1 MANWIWLKD
10 GEMIN
15 SFGEFYIPF
24 NYTSGNVSVKI
35 SVDSEYALYIN
46 GEYVSS
52 NQYSD
57 FPHYKI
63 YDEIDITKYL
73 KCGENSIA
81 AIVWYMG
88 VGNASYF
95 PGRAGLWYE
104 IYCDDKKVHESD
116 VNTLSRMSRTFENG
130 LDKKICNELGFTY
143 HYDANNEDNWK
154 TGELNGFTESV
165 ITEAMQPLPRP
176 VKRLEILTFRNG
188 KQIKSVNEKS
198 YLYDLGEE
206 EVGYLK
212 FKISSPK
219 KQRINIAFGEHIKD
233 GGVRRF
239 YDHRDFSYEVTLKEG
254 VTEFANYMRRIGA
267 RYLEITSD
275 NDIDVE
281 YIGLVPC
288 VYPLKKVK
296 CDFGSELRNRIYEV
310 GVRTLELCIHDHFED
325 CPSREQGLYT
335 MDSRNQMLCGY
346 YAFSEFEMPRASLL
360 LISKDNQRDD
370 YLLPTCAPEKADL
383 CIPSFVLHYFRQLYE
398 YALYSK
404 DISLIKEVMP
414 RIKPMLDTFLKNMK
428 DGLVLTFKGKKYWN
442 FYEWKRELKCA
453 DETETAIRVHTE
465 DEVEAPL
472 NFLLSM
478 ALDFMQK
485 MCDMIGESADYL
497 SIKSELDKR
506 AFEKFYNKEKGLFVI
521 REGKEEYS
529 ELVNAFAILCGAA
542 KGEVA
547 ENIAQKLASDNDMV
561 ECTLSM
567 RCFKYD
573 ALLMIDK
580 EKYKDY
586 ILSDIDERYKKMLD
600 EGATTFWET
609 ELGADDINAGS
620 LCHGWSAMPVYYYNI
635 LL

>member
-10 GEMIN
+10 GEMTN

-24 NYTSGNVSVKI
+24 NYSGGKVTFRI
-35 SVDSEYALYIN
+35 SVDSEYALYIG

-73 KCGENSIA
+73 TVGDNSIA
-81 AIVWYMG
+81 VEVWYMG
-88 VGNASYF
+88 EGNASYF
-95 PGRAGLWYE
+95 PGNAGLWYE
-104 IYCDDKKVHESD
+104 ILLDGKKVAESGE
-116 VNTLSRMSRTFENG
+116 NTLSRLSRVYENG
-130 LDKKICNELGFTY
+130 LKKKICSELGFTY
-143 HYDANNEDNWK
+143 HYDANKEDGWK
-154 TGELNGFTESV
+154 TGSLDGFTNSV
-165 ITEAMQPLPRP
+165 LTQAMQPLPRP
-176 VKRLEILTFRNG
+176 VKRLEILPLRKG
-188 KQIKSVNEKS
+188 ELIKNEKS
-198 YLYDLGEE
+198 YLFDLGEE

-212 FKISSPK
+212 FRIFSSK

-239 YDHRDFSYEVTLKEG
+239 YEHRDFSYEVTLREG
-254 VTEFANYMRRIGA
+254 ITEFANYMRRIGA
-267 RYLEITSD
+267 RYLEITSED
-275 NDIDVE
+275 EIQVE

-288 VYPLKKVK
+288 AYPLKKVQK
-296 CDFGSELRNRIYEV
+296 DFGNDLRNKIYEV
-310 GVRTLELCIHDHFED
+310 GMRTLELCIHDHIED

-346 YAFSEFEMPRASLL
+346 YAFEEFEMPRACLL

-370 YLLPTCAPEKADL
+370 NLLPTCAPEKADL

-398 YALYSK
+398 YAVYSK
-404 DISLIKEVMP
+404 DTSLIKEVMP
-414 RIKPMLDTFLKNMK
+414 RIKLMIDTFLGNMK
-428 DGLVLTFKGKKYWN
+428 DGLVMTFKGKRFWN

-453 DETETAIRVHTE
+453 DETETHIKVHTE
-465 DEVEAPL
+465 DEFEAPL
-472 NFLLSM
+472 NCLLSM

-485 MCDMIGESADYL
+485 MCDMIGEKADYL
-497 SIKSELDKR
+497 SIKEEIDKKT
-506 AFEKFYNKEKGLFVI
+506 FERFYNKEKGLFVI
-521 REGKEEYS
+521 RDGKEEYS

-542 KGEVA
+542 KGEIAVKIA
-547 ENIAQKLASDNDMV
+547 EKLASDNDMV
-561 ECTLSM
+561 PCTLSM

-573 ALLMIDK
+573 ALLSIDK

-586 ILSDIDERYKKMLD
+586 ILCDIDEKYKKMLD
-600 EGATTFWET
+600 AGATTFWET

>member
-10 GEMIN
+10 GVMTN

-24 NYTSGNVSVKI
+24 NYSGGNVKFKI
-35 SVDSEYALYIN
+35 SVDSEYALYIG

-73 KCGENSIA
+73 SIGDNSIA
-81 AIVWYMG
+81 VEVWYMG
-88 VGNASYF
+88 EGNASYF
-95 PGRAGLWYE
+95 PGNAGLWYE
-104 IYCDDKKVHESD
+104 ILLDGKKVSESNE
-116 VNTLSRMSRTFENG
+116 NTLSRLSRVYENG
-130 LDKKICNELGFTY
+130 LKKKICNELGFTY
-143 HYDANNEDNWK
+143 HYDANKEDDWK
-154 TGELNGFTESV
+154 TGSLDGFTKSV
-165 ITEAMQPLPRP
+165 LTDAMQPLPRP
-176 VKRLEILTFRNG
+176 VKRLEILPLRKG
-188 KQIKSVNEKS
+188 ELIKNEKS
-198 YLYDLGEE
+198 YLFDLGEE

-212 FKISSPK
+212 FRISSST

-239 YDHRDFSYEVTLKEG
+239 YEHRDFSYEVTLREG
-254 VTEFANYMRRIGA
+254 ITEFANYMRRIGA
-267 RYLEITSD
+267 RYLEITTD
-275 NDIDVE
+275 DEIQVE

-288 VYPLKKVK
+288 AYPLKKAHK
-296 CDFGSELRNRIYEV
+296 DFGNELRNRIYEV
-310 GVRTLELCIHDHFED
+310 GMRTLELCIHDHIED

-346 YAFSEFEMPRASLL
+346 YAFGEFEMPRACLL

-370 YLLPTCAPEKADL
+370 HLLPTCAPEKADL

-398 YALYSK
+398 YTFYSK

-414 RIKPMLDTFLKNMK
+414 RIKPMLDTFLGNMK
-428 DGLVLTFKGKKYWN
+428 DGLVMTFKGTRYWN

-453 DETETAIRVHTE
+453 DETETHIRVHTE
-465 DEVEAPL
+465 DEFEAPL
-472 NFLLSM
+472 NMLLSM

-485 MCDMIGESADYL
+485 MCDMIGEKADYL
-497 SIKSELDKR
+497 SIKEEIDKKT
-506 AFEKFYNKEKGLFVI
+506 FEKFYNKEKGLFVI

-542 KGEVA
+542 KGEIAKEIA
-547 ENIAQKLASDNDMV
+547 EKLASDNDMV
-561 ECTLSM
+561 PCTLSM

-573 ALLMIDK
+573 ALLEINK

-586 ILSDIDERYKKMLD
+586 ILSDIDEKYKKMLD
-600 EGATTFWET
+600 ADATTFWET